1 MLSETTEFEIIG
13 EARSVEEIGSL
24 LTSTPLDV
32 IVLDDSLWDS
42 DALLEEARSHHC
54 SLVLL
59 SEESAHMSQLAISG
73 LRGWAALDK
82 SAESEELAGAVI
94 AASANLVILSP
105 FHAVVL
111 KELSSVENVPARSDE
126 AQNSG
131 LTAREMEVLQLVARG
146 LPNKNIANLLHISL
160 STAKFHVASI
170 LSKLNVSSRTEAVT
184 QGAKRGLVTL

>member
-1 MLSETTEFEIIG
+1 MLSESSEFEIIG

-24 LTSTPLDV
+24 SASTPPDV
-32 IVLDDSLWDS
+32 IVADDSLWES
-42 DALLEEARSHHC
+42 EALLGEAKLHH
-54 SLVLL
+54 SALVLL
-59 SEESAHMSQLAISG
+59 SEESRHISQLAISG
-73 LRGWAALDK
+73 LRGWATLDK
-82 SAESEELAGAVI
+82 SAVSEELAGAVV

-105 FHAVVL
+105 FHAGVL
-111 KELSSVENVPARSDE
+111 KELSPVENAAARSDE
-126 AQNSG
+126 AQDSG